1 MQHNMIY
8 IPGNVPSSKN
18 TKRIWNKRLVTA
30 PIVVNYKQ
38 ATGFVYKTKAKEFHK
53 MIKEMEPPYSVTF
66 KFVRDSKRRFDYHNA
81 IQIVADMMVEYGW
94 IEDDNADYM
103 LPVFLPYEYEKN
115 NGGVWIGINNVII
128 EVE

>member
-1 MQHNMIY
+1 
-8 IPGNVPSSKN
+8 
-18 TKRIWNKRLVTA
+18 
-30 PIVVNYKQ
+30 
-38 ATGFVYKTKAKEFHK
+38 
-53 MIKEMEPPYSVTF
+53 
-66 KFVRDSKRRFDYHNA
+66 
-81 IQIVADMMVEYGW
+81 MVEYGW